1 MTEPRDQPVRVIY
14 VGLEPST
21 VFPLLASR
29 HINLV
34 AASRISGIE
43 YSTFNPFDRILQAFD
58 QGSIRARWV
67 ARCLP
72 WLSFAMSARARR
84 YAKYVSA
91 CALRDLTVFDIEKD
105 SEVLLTLDFDIL
117 LCNVWSRI
125 PQGLIEQCK
134 IGAINIHPSLL
145 PQYRGAVPTLC
156 TLANRDKVSAV
167 SYLTIKPGYD
177 TGDLIRQI
185 PFEVTD
191 KDDFE
196 SLEGKIE
203 AIVNDSV
210 CGVIIGFF
218 QGKIT
223 LIPKCGEP
231 DSG

>member
-1 MTEPRDQPVRVIY
+1 MIEPRNHPISVLY

-21 VFPLLASR
+21 IFPLLASQ

-43 YSTFNPFDRILQAFD
+43 YSAINPFDRILRAFD
-58 QGSIRARWV
+58 QGSMRPRWI

-72 WLSFAMSARARR
+72 RLSFAMSARARR

-91 CALRDLTVFDIEKD
+91 CALSDLTVFDIEKN
-105 SEVLLTLDFDIL
+105 SEALRTLDFDIL
-117 LCNVWSRI
+117 LCNVWGQI
-125 PQGLIEQCK
+125 PLWLIERCK

-177 TGDLIRQI
+177 TGDIIRQI

-191 KDDFE
+191 NDDFE

-223 LIPKCGEP
+223 LIPSLIDQDP
-231 DSG
+231 